1 MREATLSE
9 ARAHLSALVTAA
21 ERKGHRT
28 LILRHGKPVAAIVP
42 VPGTVR
48 HDAAQAVRRGLSKAE
63 IKALLAP
70 LGRGR
75 RKGAVA
81 DLTAGRR

>member
-21 ERKGHRT
+21 ERQGRRT

-42 VPGTVR
+42 LPTVGHESAER
-48 HDAAQAVRRGLSKAE
+48 VRRGLSKKQIE
-63 IKALLAP
+63 TLLAP

-75 RKGAVA
+75 RRGAVA
-81 DLTAGRR
+81 DLAAGRT